1 MIYAIIDSPAAA
13 KQDERTYCPD
23 MPNDSS
29 AGPRLTLRDPAAASA
44 ARPAMPLAAKPLVAE
59 LSAEERLS
67 GDMLMLTTGF
77 MMCAAALWLAIY
89 WSMGYQYST
98 AIPLTFQALSAVTIT
113 LYWKFRRL
121 YSFAVFQLA
130 LILFTP
136 FAMQWSI
143 GNFVNA
149 SGVSLWGLMAP
160 VGAVTV
166 LGTRQSMPW
175 FFAWLFMTVMAGV
188 FDYLLPGSGQRFD
201 LQTIAVFFVLNFA
214 AISVM
219 IYSLLWYFASE
230 KNKLRERVDAI
241 NAEMLMEKERSEALL
256 LNILPR
262 PIAERLKRKEVNIA
276 QGHADVTVLVADIV
290 GFTRMSEE
298 LSPVET
304 VKILNEVFSL
314 FDGLADRHGV
324 EKIKTIGD
332 AYMAAAG
339 LETGSQI
346 HYADAVAKLALEM
359 QSELAEYR
367 RRSGERVELRIG
379 IGTGPLVAG
388 VIGRKKFIYDMWG
401 DSVNLAFRLVGD
413 APPGAINAD
422 MTTYRRLQTRFRF
435 AEPHDVDVKGKGRLQ
450 VYRLVGVMDSPEARE
465 AAE

>member
-1 MIYAIIDSPAAA
+1 MRDSPGDTPLSHTPTAPAAA
-13 KQDERTYCPD
+13 I
-23 MPNDSS
+23 
-29 AGPRLTLRDPAAASA
+29 APAKAAH
-44 ARPAMPLAAKPLVAE
+44 PLSP
-59 LSAEERLS
+59 EEKLS

-98 AIPLTFQALSAVTIT
+98 AIPLVFQALSVLTIG
-113 LYWKFRRL
+113 LWWKMRRL
-121 YSFAVFQLA
+121 YTFAVIQLG

-175 FFAWLFMTVMAGV
+175 FFAWLFMTVLAGV
-188 FDYLLPGSGQRFD
+188 FDYLLSGTVQRFD
-201 LQTIAVFFVLNFA
+201 LQTVAVFFVLNFA

-230 KNKLRERVDAI
+230 KQKLRVQVDAQH
-241 NAEMLMEKERSEALL
+241 AEIRAERDRSEKLL
-256 LNILPR
+256 LNVLP
-262 PIAERLKRKEVNIA
+262 PAIAERLKRNEINIA
-276 QGHADVTVLVADIV
+276 QGHADVTVMFADIV
-290 GFTRMSEE
+290 GFTRMTEE

-304 VKILNEVFSL
+304 VKILNDVFSI
-314 FDGLADRHGV
+314 FDDIADKYRV

-332 AYMAAAG
+332 AYMACAG
-339 LETGSQI
+339 LDTGAQI
-346 HYADAVAKLALEM
+346 HYADAVANMAIEM
-359 QSELAEYR
+359 QRKTEEYR
-367 RRSGERVELRIG
+367 RRSGERLQVRIG
-379 IGTGPLVAG
+379 IGTGPVVAG
-388 VIGRKKFIYDMWG
+388 VIGKKKFIYDMWG
-401 DSVNLAFRLVGD
+401 DTVNVAFRLAAD
-413 APPGAINAD
+413 APPDTIQVD
-422 MTTYRRLQTRFRF
+422 LMTHRRLYNRFRF
-435 AEPHDVDVKGKGRLQ
+435 DPAQELEIKGKGRMQ
-450 VYRLVGVMDSPEARE
+450 VFQLNGPLENASA

>member
-1 MIYAIIDSPAAA
+1 MPQESSSATPLRITPNAPAAKA
-13 KQDERTYCPD
+13 V
-23 MPNDSS
+23 
-29 AGPRLTLRDPAAASA
+29 PAVST
-44 ARPAMPLAAKPLVAE
+44 P
-59 LSAEERLS
+59 EEKLS

-98 AIPLTFQALSAVTIT
+98 AIPLIFQGLSVITIG
-113 LYWKFRRL
+113 LYWKFRRIYL
-121 YSFAVFQLA
+121 FAVIQLA

-188 FDYLLPGSGQRFD
+188 FDYLLSGTVQRFD
-201 LQTIAVFFVLNFA
+201 LQTVAVFFVLNFA

-230 KNKLRERVDAI
+230 KQKLRTLVDASHQEI
-241 NAEMLMEKERSEALL
+241 KHEKERSEKLL
-256 LNILPR
+256 LNVLP
-262 PIAERLKRKEVNIA
+262 PAIAERLKRNEVNIA
-276 QGHADVTVLVADIV
+276 QGHADVTVMFADIV
-290 GFTRMSEE
+290 GFTRMTEE

-304 VKILNEVFSL
+304 VKILNDVFSI
-314 FDGLADRHGV
+314 FDDIADKHRV

-332 AYMAAAG
+332 AYMACAG
-339 LETGSQI
+339 LDTGAQI
-346 HYADAVAKLALEM
+346 HYADAVATMALEM
-359 QSELAEYR
+359 VDKVAEYR
-367 RRSGERVELRIG
+367 KRTGERVQIRIG
-379 IGTGPLVAG
+379 IGTGPVVAG
-388 VIGRKKFIYDMWG
+388 VIGKRKFIYDMWG
-401 DSVNLAFRLVGD
+401 DTVNVSFRLAAD
-413 APPGAINAD
+413 APAETIMVD
-422 MTTYRRLQTRFRF
+422 LMTHRRLYNRFRF
-435 AEPHDVDVKGKGRLQ
+435 EPGLELEIKGKGRMQ
-450 VYRLVGVMDSPEARE
+450 VFQLTGRHERSTST
-465 AAE
+465 AAA

>member
-1 MIYAIIDSPAAA
+1 MLQDSPP
-13 KQDERTYCPD
+13 E
-23 MPNDSS
+23 S
-29 AGPRLTLRDPAAASA
+29 TLK
-44 ARPAMPLAAKPLVAE
+44 LAANSPDSRPVGAVLTP
-59 LSAEERLS
+59 EEKLS

-98 AIPLTFQALSAVTIT
+98 AIPLIFQGLSVITIA

-121 YSFAVFQLA
+121 YIFAVIQLG

-149 SGVSLWGLMAP
+149 SGVSLWGLIAP

-188 FDYLLPGSGQRFD
+188 FDYLLSGTVHRFD
-201 LQTIAVFFVLNFA
+201 LQTVAVFFVLNFA

-230 KNKLRERVDAI
+230 KQKLRAQVDSQHEEI
-241 NAEMLMEKERSEALL
+241 RLEKERSEKLL
-256 LNILPR
+256 LNVLP
-262 PIAERLKRKEVNIA
+262 PAIAERLKRNEVNIA
-276 QGHADVTVLVADIV
+276 QGHADVTVMFADIV
-290 GFTRMSEE
+290 GFTRMTEE

-304 VKILNEVFSL
+304 VKILNDVFSI
-314 FDGLADRHGV
+314 FDDIADKHRV

-332 AYMAAAG
+332 AYMACAG
-339 LETGSQI
+339 LDTGAQI
-346 HYADAVAKLALEM
+346 HYAAAVANMALEM
-359 QSELAEYR
+359 IQKVNEYR
-367 RRSGERVELRIG
+367 KRTGERVQIRIG
-379 IGTGPLVAG
+379 IGTGPVVAG
-388 VIGRKKFIYDMWG
+388 VIGKRKFIYDMWG
-401 DSVNLAFRLVGD
+401 DTVNVAFRLAAD
-413 APPGAINAD
+413 APAETIQVD
-422 MTTYRRLQTRFRF
+422 LMTHRRLHNRFRF
-435 AEPHDVDVKGKGRLQ
+435 EPGQEVDIKGKGRMQ
-450 VYRLVGVMDSPEARE
+450 VFQLSAPLERATAVA
-465 AAE
+465 